1 MFQLVRRTTPLQA
14 IQQANARAKPF
25 TTRESFLSTALL
37 SVLSVNVF
45 MLAGVLSFCTFVFWY
60 PQ

>member
-1 MFQLVRRTTPLQA
+1 MFQLVRRDPVNPSQRSNKIVAKGYTP
-14 IQQANARAKPF
+14 
-25 TTRESFLSTALL
+25 RENFLSTALL

-45 MLAGVLSFCTFVFWY
+45 MLSCVISFCTFAFWY